1 MFLALFRY
9 VVMQYGRGKSSVMKM
24 TLNLITVNND
34 FCELARNGKWRIGEI
49 AHLEIANN
57 KEQWEEFLQHKESL

>member
-9 VVMQYGRGKSSVMKM
+9 VVMQYGRGNSPVMKM
-24 TLNLITVNND
+24 LLNLITVNND
-34 FCELARNGKWRIGEI
+34 FRELARNGKWQIGEI

-57 KEQWEEFLQHKESL
+57 K